1 VSEETSAH
9 HTKNEIIIV
18 KRRSDEDHDEH
29 HGGVW
34 KIAYADFMTAMMAF
48 FLVMWLINASNEE
61 TRAVVASYF
70 NPIKLIDERPTDRGI
85 RDAGNAEKGDVKQ
98 PLSKTE
104 GSKPSS
110 GDGAETGKELNATAG
125 EQTKYSEADYFE
137 NPFSVLAE
145 ISQETGQKANISSA
159 GEGGA
164 QTSGPAT
171 GASGG
176 KAYRDPFDP
185 DFWTQQVQTVAG
197 APATKNDVAEPIPGI
212 APTGHADV
220 PNDSARAA
228 AEVETGKTADAAKAA
243 APSASHAEPAEGATA
258 AQAGKTR
265 PQPSVGA
272 SDKAEEAKKLG
283 SEIAAATGGSVG
295 SLAAGIAVKPV
306 AGGILVSITDRVNDG
321 MFNVGSAVPR
331 HDMVVAMEKIGKI
344 LSQREGSV
352 VIRGHTDARPF
363 KGKGY
368 DNWRLST
375 ARAESAYYMLLRGG
389 LDKERVA
396 EISGYADRQLLLPDR
411 PYDDANRRIEILLR
425 TDGQKK

>member
-1 VSEETSAH
+1 MSEETSAH

-18 KRRSDEDHDEH
+18 KRRSGEDHDEH

-48 FLVMWLINASNEE
+48 FLVMWLINASNEK
-61 TRAVVASYF
+61 TRTVIASYF
-70 NPIKLIDERPTDRGI
+70 NPIKLVDERPTDRDI
-85 RDAGNAEKGDVKQ
+85 RNTDNAAQGDVKQ

-104 GSKPSS
+104 GSKPST
-110 GDGAETGKELNATAG
+110 GVGAETGKEQNATAG

-137 NPFSVLAE
+137 NPFAVLAE

-197 APATKNDVAEPIPGI
+197 APATKKDVAEPIPGSS
-212 APTGHADV
+212 AATGHAEA
-220 PNDSARAA
+220 PNDPAHAA
-228 AEVETGKTADAAKAA
+228 ADVGTEKQANG
-243 APSASHAEPAEGATA
+243 HAA
-258 AQAGKTR
+258 AQADKTA
-265 PQPSVGA
+265 PQPTGETA
-272 SDKAEEAKKLG
+272 DKAEEVKKLG
-283 SEIAAATGGSVG
+283 SEIAAATGGSIG
-295 SLAAGIAVKPV
+295 PLAAGIAVKPV

-321 MFNVGSAVPR
+321 MFNVGSAVPS
-331 HDMVVAMEKIGKI
+331 HDMVVAMEKIGRI
-344 LSQREGSV
+344 LSQRKGAV

-389 LDKERVA
+389 LDKQRVA

>member
-1 VSEETSAH
+1 MSEETSAH

-18 KRRSDEDHDEH
+18 KRRSDEGHDEH

-48 FLVMWLINASNEE
+48 FLVMWLINASNEK
-61 TRAVVASYF
+61 TRTIIASYF
-70 NPIKLIDERPTDRGI
+70 NPIKLVDERPTDRGI
-85 RDAGNAEKGDVKQ
+85 RDAGNAEKGEVKQ

-110 GDGAETGKELNATAG
+110 GDGAETGHEQNATAG

-145 ISQETGQKANISSA
+145 IAQESGQKANVSSA

-185 DFWTQQVQTVAG
+185 DFWTQQVQTVDGEPASEKDVAAPLPG
-197 APATKNDVAEPIPGI
+197 AVGSPAQKVAAADPKTDATKPDAKADAGKAGEP
-212 APTGHADV
+212 ANAA
-220 PNDSARAA
+220 SAGKAA
-228 AEVETGKTADAAKAA
+228 AEASPAKPEKAKPDAAKVSEAA
-243 APSASHAEPAEGATA
+243 
-258 AQAGKTR
+258 KIR
-265 PQPSVGA
+265 
-272 SDKAEEAKKLG
+272 
-283 SEIAAATGGSVG
+283 SEIAAATGGSIG
-295 SLAAGIAVKPV
+295 PLADAIAVKPV
-306 AGGILVSITDRVNDG
+306 KGGILVRVTDRLDDG

-331 HDMVVAMEKIGKI
+331 RDMVVAMEKIGKV
-344 LSQREGSV
+344 LSGRKGTV

-363 KGKGY
+363 KGKSY

-375 ARAESAYYMLLRGG
+375 ARAESAYYMLVRGG
-389 LDKERVA
+389 LDKDRVEQIA
-396 EISGYADRQLLLPDR
+396 GFADRELLLPDR
-411 PYDDANRRIEILLR
+411 PFDDANRRIEIFLR
-425 TDGQKK
+425 TDGPAG